1 MRITTGV
8 ILAAM
13 AALTITACGTT
24 RAAVHPP
31 ATRPATTPAAATSE
45 SKFSNW
51 YADGGQA
58 QTDAVHADLVNL
70 KAAIDANKTSEG
82 EQDGAA
88 LASDAGAALSDP
100 PPEDTA
106 QYKATMS
113 ALVTAGNYIA
123 TDDFT
128 DAPPYLGTG
137 VKDDNLL
144 EDTLTLLAA

>member
-1 MRITTGV
+1 MHTTTGAV
-8 ILAAM
+8 LAAM
-13 AALTITACGTT
+13 AVLTITACGTT
-24 RAAVHPP
+24 RAAAHPP
-31 ATRPATTPAAATSE
+31 ATRPATPAAVTSA
-45 SKFSNW
+45 SKFSSW
-51 YADGGQA
+51 YANGGEA

-70 KAAIDANKTSEG
+70 KAAVDANNTSEG

-88 LASDAGAALSDP
+88 LASDAGAAQSDP

-123 TDDFT
+123 TGDFT
-128 DAPPYLGTG
+128 DASPYIGAG

-144 EDTLTLLAA
+144 EVELAALAA